1 MKAAAPPPRFA
12 ASRWGKTE
20 RELLPSGNLSRQG
33 RAFLRVAGTRTGK
46 NRWVR
51 AFYNA
56 GHVTAS
62 NVGRVVHVLWLE
74 VAGLLFL
81 LLALVGAGAAFRE
94 YRHGS
99 TSGSGNLLLAA
110 SFAVIF
116 AYFAASSFWK

>member
-1 MKAAAPPPRFA
+1 
-12 ASRWGKTE
+12 
-20 RELLPSGNLSRQG
+20 
-33 RAFLRVAGTRTGK
+33 
-46 NRWVR
+46 VR

-81 LLALVGAGAAFRE
+81 LLALVGAGAAIRE
-94 YRHGS
+94 YRHG
-99 TSGSGNLLLAA
+99 TNSGSGKMLLAA

-116 AYFAASSFWK
+116 AYFGASSFWRARRRK